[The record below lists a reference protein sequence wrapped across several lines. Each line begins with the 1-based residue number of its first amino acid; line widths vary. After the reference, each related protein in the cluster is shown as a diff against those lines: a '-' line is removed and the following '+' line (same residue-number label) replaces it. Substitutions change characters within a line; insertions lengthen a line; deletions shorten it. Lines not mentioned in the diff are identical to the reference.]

1 MMENATL
8 VMPEWAIWL
17 IGLGLTWLMTQGLK
31 SLSKTIPWIP
41 TISGQA
47 TAVVAAVVA
56 LIVSASNAVLLTIP
70 PDYVPAVD
78 ATFKFVAMLLS
89 AYGVSYTLKDFRAM
103 LT

>member
-1 MMENATL
+1 MENTL

-31 SLSKTIPWIP
+31 SLSKTVPWIP

-47 TAVVAAVVA
+47 TAAVAAVVA
-56 LIVSASNAVLLTIP
+56 VIIASFNAILATIP
-70 PDYVPAVD
+70 ADMVPAVD

-89 AYGVSYTLKDFRAM
+89 AYGVSYSLKEFRAA
-103 LT
+103 LV